1 MTPPVPL
8 IVNPA
13 AGGGRAAR
21 QLDALEASLQAA
33 GIATTRHATSGPGH
47 ATALATTLG
56 AKHPTV
62 FAAGGDGTGFEVI
75 NGLMAL
81 APSERPKLGLIP
93 LGTGNSFLRDVS
105 VTDRQ
110 AAVAC
115 VARGRTRRV
124 DVVLATHTTGTFYYL
139 NLLAI
144 GFTSD
149 VGDLTNRRFKALG
162 PAGYAVSTVIEVARL
177 QHRVFPVS
185 LDGQPQD
192 DRPCVF
198 LSFSNSRC
206 TGGTMQM
213 APDARID
220 DGLLDVI
227 RVGPLGRMELLSAF
241 PTIYAGTHTAH
252 PKIEATTARSATFDL
267 AGALPL
273 MVDGEIL
280 HHTLTRLD
288 VIPGAI
294 ELLA

>member
-1 MTPPVPL
+1 MSHPIPL
-8 IVNPA
+8 IINPA

-21 QLDALEASLQAA
+21 QVEALESALQAV
-33 GIATTRHATSGPGH
+33 GLPTIRHATTGPGH
-47 ATALATTLG
+47 ATALATQLG
-56 AKHPTV
+56 ARHPTV
-62 FAAGGDGTGFEVI
+62 FAAGGDGTGFEVV

-81 APSERPKLGLIP
+81 ATEERPKLGLIP
-93 LGTGNSFLRDVS
+93 LGTGNSFLRDVD
-105 VTDRQ
+105 VLDQRG
-110 AAVAC
+110 AIARVAS
-115 VARGRTRRV
+115 GHTRRV
-124 DVVLATHTTGTFYYL
+124 DVVRATHREGMFHYL

-177 QHRVFPVS
+177 QHRVFPVA
-185 LDGQPQD
+185 LDDQPLD
-192 DRPCVF
+192 ERPCVF

-220 DGLLDVI
+220 DGLLDVV
-227 RVGPLGRMELLSAF
+227 RVGTLGRLELLRAF

-252 PKIEATTARSATFDL
+252 PKIEATVARSATFDL
-267 AGALPL
+267 PGALPL

-280 HHTLTRLD
+280 HHALTRLD
-288 VIPGAI
+288 VMPGAI